1 MADNNYISGE
11 IRGAVEIPNGVD
23 VKIAFERVEGGWRMD
38 VYNAGTVQSILLRD
52 ASDVV
57 DDVEALKATGLS
69 VEDGMIM
76 CTFEEEE

>member
-1 MADNNYISGE
+1 MADECFISGE
-11 IRGAVEIPNGVD
+11 IRGSVEIPAGVD
-23 VKIAFERVEGGWRMD
+23 VRITFERVEGGWRMD

-69 VEDGMIM
+69 VDNGMIM